1 MRTLNNLPV
10 AETHAP
16 SVEYTT
22 ENGNVYIITSDI
34 YRTAFTL
41 WHQIN
46 NKYDKIAKDETPIP
60 LYGIADKH
68 SRGEYTNGQS

>member
-1 MRTLNNLPV
+1 MRTLNNLPI

-22 ENGNVYIITSDI
+22 ENGNIYIITSDI

-41 WHQIN
+41 WCQTN
-46 NKYDKIAKDETPIP
+46 GKYNKIAKDTSPVP
-60 LYGIADKH
+60 LYEIADKH
-68 SRGEYTNGQS
+68 AKGEYDGQS